1 MNNLKQNN
9 ENFSQIIP
17 QWYLTQGRN
26 GLPWRK
32 KISPY
37 RVWISEIMLQQT
49 QVKTVIPFF
58 NKFIKKFPNL
68 KSISKASED
77 EILAL
82 WSGLGFY
89 RRAKNIY
96 KTKEIIKSE
105 FKNRFPKKFEEL
117 ILLPGIGRS
126 TAGAIMSI
134 AYNKPYP
141 ILDANVKR
149 VISRYENIN
158 LEQKDAIKS
167 LWSLSDIYTPSENV
181 FEYTQGI
188 MDLGATICQLRSPMC
203 SECPLNLSCESAF
216 KEFDV
221 NKRNKRQKLTK
232 RINFTLAHSNQSFLL
247 FKKNEQSF
255 WESLWIPY
263 DNQYQD
269 LDRIF
274 KEPRKTKTQNLFH
287 PLSHI
292 DLEITVK
299 IFDYDKPFNIDTN
312 LEHQW
317 INKSQINDFG
327 LPKPIKAIIDTY
339 V

>member
-1 MNNLKQNN
+1 
-9 ENFSQIIP
+9 
-17 QWYLTQGRN
+17 
-26 GLPWRK
+26 
-32 KISPY
+32 
-37 RVWISEIMLQQT
+37 MLQQT

-149 VISRYENIN
+149 VISRYKNIN

-188 MDLGATICQLRSPMC
+188 MDLGATICHLRSPMC

-263 DNQYQD
+263 DNRYQD
-269 LDRIF
+269 FDRIF

>member
-1 MNNLKQNN
+1 
-9 ENFSQIIP
+9 
-17 QWYLTQGRN
+17 
-26 GLPWRK
+26 
-32 KISPY
+32 
-37 RVWISEIMLQQT
+37 MLQQT

-96 KTKEIIKSE
+96 KTKEIIKIE

-149 VISRYENIN
+149 VISRYKNIN

-167 LWSLSDIYTPSENV
+167 LWSLSDIYTPSENI

-269 LDRIF
+269 FDRIF

>member
-1 MNNLKQNN
+1 
-9 ENFSQIIP
+9 
-17 QWYLTQGRN
+17 
-26 GLPWRK
+26 
-32 KISPY
+32 
-37 RVWISEIMLQQT
+37 MLQQT

-96 KTKEIIKSE
+96 KTKEIIKIE

-149 VISRYENIN
+149 VISRYKNIN

-188 MDLGATICQLRSPMC
+188 MDLGATICHLRSPMC

-263 DNQYQD
+263 DNRYQD
-269 LDRIF
+269 FERIF

>member
-1 MNNLKQNN
+1 
-9 ENFSQIIP
+9 
-17 QWYLTQGRN
+17 
-26 GLPWRK
+26 
-32 KISPY
+32 
-37 RVWISEIMLQQT
+37 
-49 QVKTVIPFF
+49 
-58 NKFIKKFPNL
+58 
-68 KSISKASED
+68 
-77 EILAL
+77 
-82 WSGLGFY
+82 
-89 RRAKNIY
+89 
-96 KTKEIIKSE
+96 
-105 FKNRFPKKFEEL
+105 
-117 ILLPGIGRS
+117 
-126 TAGAIMSI
+126 MSI

-263 DNQYQD
+263 DNRYQD
-269 LDRIF
+269 FERIF

>member
-1 MNNLKQNN
+1 
-9 ENFSQIIP
+9 
-17 QWYLTQGRN
+17 
-26 GLPWRK
+26 
-32 KISPY
+32 
-37 RVWISEIMLQQT
+37 MLQQT

-149 VISRYENIN
+149 VISRYKNIN

-188 MDLGATICQLRSPMC
+188 MDLGATICHLRSPMC

-263 DNQYQD
+263 DNQNQD
-269 LDRIF
+269 FDRIF

>member
-96 KTKEIIKSE
+96 KTTEIIKSE

-149 VISRYENIN
+149 VISRYKNIN

-188 MDLGATICQLRSPMC
+188 MDLGATICHLRSPMC

-263 DNQYQD
+263 DNRYQD
-269 LDRIF
+269 FDRIF

>member
-1 MNNLKQNN
+1 MKQNN

-26 GLPWRK
+26 SLPWRK

-149 VISRYENIN
+149 VISRYKNIN

-188 MDLGATICQLRSPMC
+188 MDLGATICHLRSPMC